1 MAPPSARELAA
12 IEHSQLD
19 WAELQGAS
27 VVSDDELGAVLIY
40 HTDPGPGFNATAL
53 IRWPSSEVSARLE
66 TLERLMRE
74 QERWPSILYS
84 EGLSEPG
91 DLPLKLA
98 EAGWHQVRAERIMFT
113 RHAPIVPHLDPG
125 LRVEAVTPATAVET
139 ARLEADAFGLPAP
152 DWIPERTALITRAL
166 ESGTIRA
173 FLLRLVR
180 EPVATLRLTSGDRV
194 AGIHGVGV
202 AAKHRR
208 RGYGRMIT
216 AIATRAGLATG
227 HGLVWLSVD
236 EANTAAVELY
246 RGLGYEPS
254 FTWSRW
260 LAPDR

>member
-1 MAPPSARELAA
+1 MAPPSAHELAA
-12 IEHSQLD
+12 IEQSQLD
-19 WAELQGAS
+19 WAELQGAT
-27 VVSDDELGAVLIY
+27 VVDDEDIGAVLIY
-40 HTDPGPGFNATAL
+40 HSDPGPGFNTTAR
-53 IRWPSSEVSARLE
+53 IHWAADDVPARLE
-66 TLERLMRE
+66 ALERHMRK
-74 QERWPSILYS
+74 QDRWPSIIYS
-84 EGLSEPG
+84 EGLSEPDNLG
-91 DLPLKLA
+91 EQLA
-98 EAGWHQVRAERIMFT
+98 AAGWHQVRGERIMFT

-125 LRVEAVTPATAVET
+125 LRVEAVTRATAAET
-139 ARLEADAFGLPAP
+139 ARLEAEAFGLPSSN
-152 DWIPERTALITRAL
+152 WIPERTELIARAV

-236 EANTAAVELY
+236 EANVGALELY
-246 RGLGYEPS
+246 RGLGYETS
-254 FTWSRW
+254 FSWSRW
-260 LAPDR
+260 LAPER

>member
-1 MAPPSARELAA
+1 MR
-12 IEHSQLD
+12 
-19 WAELQGAS
+19 
-27 VVSDDELGAVLIY
+27 DEG
-40 HTDPGPGFNATAL
+40 
-53 IRWPSSEVSARLE
+53 
-66 TLERLMRE
+66 
-74 QERWPSILYS
+74 RWPSIIFS

-91 DLPLKLA
+91 DLPAQLTA
-98 EAGWHQVRAERIMFT
+98 AGWHHVRGERILFT

-125 LRVEAVTPATAVET
+125 LRVEAVTRATAVET
-139 ARLEADAFGLPAP
+139 AQLEAEAFGLPSP
-152 DWIPERTALITRAL
+152 TWIPERTELIAKAV

-236 EANTAAVELY
+236 EANTGAYEMY
-246 RGLGYEPS
+246 RGLGYEPTFS
-254 FTWSRW
+254 WSRW